1 MMPCVNF
8 DREFEK
14 YLSAWMKEH
23 AAEYRDVDAM
33 EAVVPDVYETW
44 LDTPAAWLSGAKPGE
59 YFDQFT
65 DAELLVSWMA
75 QYFQERVPVP
85 DMLLNRVAE
94 MGLAA
99 ESPLMALL
107 DKESSGADL
116 RMTAVNLLR
125 EIDSI
130 APLQQY
136 VAWQATRREGPDELC
151 DNALDSLDAMG
162 DRAVDAMRSA
172 LPAATPDGQEALLAL
187 LSNYPGDET
196 VFQTALRLFQA
207 RRDRAAIL
215 AQCLGRLGDD
225 RALPAL
231 TARADSEETPYLD
244 YIELRNAIEQ
254 LGGDAPERVFDAVD
268 PAYEALRGKQ

>member
-1 MMPCVNF
+1 MPCVNF

-23 AAEYRDVDAM
+23 AAEYKDVDAM

-44 LDTPAAWLSGAKPGE
+44 LDTPASWLSGEKPGE
-59 YFDQFT
+59 YFGQFT
-65 DAELLVSWMA
+65 DAAQLVSWME
-75 QYFQERVPVP
+75 QYFAERVPVP

-99 ESPLMALL
+99 EAPLMALL
-107 DKESSGADL
+107 DKEGSDL
-116 RMTAVNLLR
+116 RMAAVNLLR

-130 APLQQY
+130 APLNRY
-136 VAWQATRREGPDELC
+136 VAWQAARREGPDELC

-162 DRAVDAMRSA
+162 ERAVDAMRSA

-187 LSNYPGDET
+187 LCNYPGDET
-196 VFQTALRLFQA
+196 VFQTALRLFQS

-215 AQCLGRLGDD
+215 AQCLGRLGDE
-225 RALPAL
+225 RALSSL
-231 TARADSEETPYLD
+231 IARAASEETPYLD

-268 PAYEALRGKQ
+268 PAYEALRGRQ